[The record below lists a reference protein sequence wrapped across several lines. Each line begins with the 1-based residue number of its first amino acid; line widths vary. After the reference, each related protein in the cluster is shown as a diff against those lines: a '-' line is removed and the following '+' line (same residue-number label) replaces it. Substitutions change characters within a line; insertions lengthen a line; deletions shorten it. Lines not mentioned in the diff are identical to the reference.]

1 MKVIR
6 ELARVIVG
14 GLFIFSGLIKLNDP
28 IGTAIKLEEYFQV
41 FAQDIAPFFE
51 VFEPAALFLAVFL
64 SVLEVV
70 LGVAVL
76 FAYRMTITSITLIF
90 LIVFFTGLTF
100 YSAYFNKVTDCGC
113 FGDAIKL
120 TPWQSFYKDVIL
132 LFLIGIIFIRKKHF
146 NVDCITVSIHLHKN
160 RLIYN

>member
-51 VFEPAALFLAVFL
+51 VFEPAALFLAV
-64 SVLEVV
+64 E
-70 LGVAVL
+70 
-76 FAYRMTITSITLIF
+76 
-90 LIVFFTGLTF
+90 
-100 YSAYFNKVTDCGC
+100 GC
-113 FGDAIKL
+113 LQDG
-120 TPWQSFYKDVIL
+120 
-132 LFLIGIIFIRKKHF
+132 
-146 NVDCITVSIHLHKN
+146 
-160 RLIYN
+160 